1 MKANPKGH
9 LLARGQSDHGFTLIE
24 LLVVIAIIA
33 ILAALLLPALA
44 KAKEKAKRT
53 QCMSQMRQVGIAFNL
68 YSLDSGGAFP
78 QAHNVWDFANPNAE
92 PNILQ
97 VLIPYVG
104 TKIDNVARVP
114 VYACPS
120 ARVLVDYATTPVS
133 DTSLGPNQ
141 LVLDRKLSGIK
152 RPAATIA
159 IQEDSARSAML
170 LTEPEWYSSTPVNGE
185 YLYTQWHT
193 YIPPPNGPGEYMS
206 NIHEAGGN
214 LIYCDGHA
222 GYSKYQ
228 RLTSLDFGLVGMDGK
243 VVPWVASEAVSRLP
257 HKIAP

>member
-1 MKANPKGH
+1 MKASPEGQ
-9 LLARGQSDHGFTLIE
+9 LLIRRRNQRGFTLIE

-68 YSLDSGGAFP
+68 YSMDSGGAFP

-104 TKIDNVARVP
+104 GKIDNATRVP
-114 VYACPS
+114 VYTCPS
-120 ARVLVDYATTPVS
+120 AKVIVDYSTTPVS
-133 DTSLGPNQ
+133 DNSLGPNQ
-141 LVLDRKLSGIK
+141 LVLDSKLSGIK
-152 RPAATIA
+152 RPTGTIA
-159 IQEDSARSAML
+159 IQEDSARSAWL

-185 YLYTQWHT
+185 YTYTQWHT
-193 YIPPPNGPGEYMS
+193 YIPPPSGPGEYMS
-206 NIHEAGGN
+206 NIHESGGN

-222 GYSKYQ
+222 GYTKYQ

>member
-1 MKANPKGH
+1 MKANPKGN
-9 LLARGQSDHGFTLIE
+9 LLAQHESRYGFTLIE

-44 KAKEKAKRT
+44 KAKAKAKRT
-53 QCMSQMRQVGIAFNL
+53 QCMSQMRQVGLAFNI
-68 YSLDSGGAFP
+68 YSGDFGGAFP

-104 TKIDNVARVP
+104 GKIDNVSRVP
-114 VYACPS
+114 VYTCPS
-120 ARVLVDYATTPVS
+120 AKVQVDYSITPVS
-133 DTSLGPNQ
+133 DGSIGPNQ
-141 LVLDRKLSGIK
+141 LVLDCKLSGIK
-152 RPAATIA
+152 RPSGTIA
-159 IQEDSARSAML
+159 IQEDLARSAWL

-185 YLYTQWHT
+185 YTYTQWHT

-206 NIHEAGGN
+206 NVHEAGGN
-214 LIYCDGHA
+214 LIYGDGHA
-222 GYSKYQ
+222 GFSKYQ
-228 RLTSLDFGLVGMDGK
+228 KLTSLDFGLVGMDGK